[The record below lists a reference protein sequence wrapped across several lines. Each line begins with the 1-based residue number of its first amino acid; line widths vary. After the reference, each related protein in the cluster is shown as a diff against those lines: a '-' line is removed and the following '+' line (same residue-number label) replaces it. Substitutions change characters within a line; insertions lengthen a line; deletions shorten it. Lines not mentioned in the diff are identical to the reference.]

1 MDAVIKVAVKEELR
15 RQVTQS
21 QEQTQ
26 PITVSERQNP
36 AGNGLSNRT
45 VTRLSGL
52 LDRVRSGSK
61 TSSNG
66 KKRKSI
72 VSSFVGSITMAS
84 QKHSKLFAKRT
95 VEGIV
100 LSPITHRQHH
110 ISRT

>member
-1 MDAVIKVAVKEELR
+1 MDAVIKAAVKEELR

-26 PITVSERQNP
+26 PRTVSERQNP
-36 AGNGLSNRT
+36 AGLSDRT

-66 KKRKSI
+66 KKRKI
-72 VSSFVGSITMAS
+72 D
-84 QKHSKLFAKRT
+84 K
-95 VEGIV
+95 E
-100 LSPITHRQHH
+100 HRIQF
-110 ISRT
+110 R